1 MRIGQVANEAG
12 VPAKTIRFWEEVGLL
27 PQPARTVSAYR
38 DYEPPIVD
46 RLSFIRHAQAA
57 GFTLSQIRRVLD
69 VGDSG
74 EPVCEHVAQVID
86 ARLRD
91 VEARIADLKA
101 ARAHLRALAKR
112 ADEQDP
118 ATCNGYCSILLGAS
132 A

>member
-1 MRIGQVANEAG
+1 
-12 VPAKTIRFWEEVGLL
+12 
-27 PQPARTVSAYR
+27 
-38 DYEPPIVD
+38 
-46 RLSFIRHAQAA
+46 
-57 GFTLSQIRRVLD
+57 
-69 VGDSG
+69 
-74 EPVCEHVAQVID
+74 VAQLID

-118 ATCNGYCSILLGAS
+118 ATCNSYCSILLGAS